1 MFPDCWDVQTFAGQY
16 SDQLFA
22 KCMFSW
28 LSRNVYSLYILLR
41 EYGNPVIDQLILFV
55 LRHWHCP
62 MSRPLFYKLNCRKS
76 FKYYFR
82 FKENDKEEL
91 NNFRT
96 LPSQIL
102 KLFFACKSL
111 KACVSFSV
119 SNSSGFLTSL
129 SKGNLENAL
138 LGLGLIYRQG
148 WRTKPSQHHLA
159 H

>member
-62 MSRPLFYKLNCRKS
+62 MPMPLFHKLNCRKS
-76 FKYYFR
+76 FMYYFR

-96 LPSQIL
+96 LPRQIL
-102 KLFFACKSL
+102 QLFSCLQIYEGLRFFLRFKFFWISPVTFWRKSRECFVGAGTDL
-111 KACVSFSV
+111 
-119 SNSSGFLTSL
+119 
-129 SKGNLENAL
+129 
-138 LGLGLIYRQG
+138 
-148 WRTKPSQHHLA
+148 
-159 H
+159 

>member
-41 EYGNPVIDQLILFV
+41 ENGNPVIDQLILFV

-62 MSRPLFYKLNCRKS
+62 MSLPLFHKLNCRKS
-76 FKYYFR
+76 FKSFFR
-82 FKENDKEEL
+82 FKENDKDEL
-91 NNFRT
+91 NNFHARVFN
-96 LPSQIL
+96 
-102 KLFFACKSL
+102 FFLACKSL

-119 SNSSGFLTSL
+119 SNSFGFLTSI